1 MLTPY
6 QILRPF
12 LWLAAMGFLIGFTGF
27 LLLGRGAFA
36 SDAPQF
42 EPGRAAPTLAIS
54 DEDLERSNE
63 TKTSAVHFLRFEL
76 APEGVADL
84 RAGAPLAFSVAH
96 PHYAARA
103 EVPARVRDALV
114 ADLG

>member
-1 MLTPY
+1 MPVSGVPQVERASFPDPSPVITPY

-42 EPGRAAPTLAIS
+42 EPGRAAPVG
-54 DEDLERSNE
+54 LE
-63 TKTSAVHFLRFEL
+63 TFV
-76 APEGVADL
+76 APNPV
-84 RAGAPLAFSVAH
+84 RAA
-96 PHYAARA
+96 
-103 EVPARVRDALV
+103 
-114 ADLG
+114 